1 MTLSRF
7 FLSLVRCILGELARG
22 LYLCWLFMLC
32 VFYYSTLVTYCSFVF
47 AYLCVLA
54 YCAILQFGHN
64 IALLV
69 KIGSTDKP
77 FV

>member
-1 MTLSRF
+1 
-7 FLSLVRCILGELARG
+7 
-22 LYLCWLFMLC
+22 MLC